1 MSKRDDGTE
10 PDEAS
15 SRPGAGLRRALG
27 TTGLEANVLGLGAG
41 PLGDPRHDERAITRL
56 IHEAIDLGIELV
68 DTAPSYGLSE
78 ERLGRA
84 LIGRRERVILSTKV
98 GYGVPG
104 EADWTGRCIE
114 RGIDLARER
123 LRVDV
128 IDVVHLHS
136 CDAVTLRRADVRD
149 ALLAARAAGKVRHLG
164 YSGDGEALAEAR
176 AWSEPSVFQTSFNLV
191 DQRAREG
198 ADGRGWLGKRTLMN
212 AAFARH
218 GELSPDVAEYR
229 RRWLEAD
236 WPDEVRRDTA
246 ATALRFA
253 AFGGPD
259 VVLLGTARVENLR
272 AAVAALAQ
280 GPLDPAVRGAL
291 VALAS
296 RHAWPGLV

>member
-1 MSKRDDGTE
+1 MSKREDGME
-10 PDEAS
+10 PNAAS
-15 SRPGAGLRRALG
+15 NRPVVGLRRALG

-41 PLGDPRHDERAITRL
+41 PLGDPRHDERAMTRL
-56 IHEAIDLGIELV
+56 IHEAIELGIELV

-84 LIGRRERVILSTKV
+84 LIGRRERVIVSTKV

-123 LRVDV
+123 MRVDV

-136 CDAVTLRRADVRD
+136 CDATTLRRADVRD
-149 ALLAARAAGKVRHLG
+149 ALLAARAAGKVCHLG
-164 YSGDGEALAEAR
+164 YSGDGDALAEAR
-176 AWSEPSVFQTSFNLV
+176 AWSEASVFQTSFNLV

-212 AAFARH
+212 AAFSRH

-229 RRWLEAD
+229 RRWQQAD
-236 WPDEVRRDTA
+236 WPDEVRRDPVG
-246 ATALRFA
+246 TALRFA

-272 AAVAALAQ
+272 SAVVALAQ
-280 GPLDPAVRGAL
+280 GPLEPALHGAL

-296 RHAWPGLV
+296 RHAWPGMI